1 MAGTNN
7 VPERLV
13 AFRVYSEGNDCLGTA
28 TVTLPNV
35 EPMTDTVSGAGIAG
49 EIDTPIMGHF
59 GSMTVSLQWRTI
71 EPNAVKLAAF
81 KAHNLDIR
89 GSQQVYDAANGVYK
103 TVPVRLALKALPKS
117 VNLGS
122 FETGSTTDSETEL
135 EVSYLNLYIDGKSVM
150 SISSTTSA
158 SSVTTTC
165 SKPSVRTLVSL
176 KKNE

>member
-7 VPERLV
+7 VPERLI
-13 AFRVYSEGNDCLGTA
+13 AFRVYGEGNDLLGTA
-28 TVTLPNV
+28 NATLPTI
-35 EPMTDTVSGAGIAG
+35 EPMTDTVTGAGIAG
-49 EIDTPIMGHF
+49 EIETPIMGHF

-71 EPNAVKLAAF
+71 EACAVKLAAF

-150 SISSTTSA
+150 EVDKFNYVCKFGDDDMLET
-158 SSVTTTC
+158 
-165 SKPSVRTLVSL
+165 VRQDLGIA
-176 KKNE
+176 

>member
-49 EIDTPIMGHF
+49 EIETPIMGHF

-81 KAHNLDIR
+81 KSHTLDIR
-89 GSQQVYDAANGVYK
+89 GSQQVYEAASGKYK
-103 TVPVRLALKALPKS
+103 TVPARLALKALPKS
-117 VNLGS
+117 INLGS

-135 EVSYLNLYIDGKSVM
+135 EVSYLNLYLDGKSVM
-150 SISSTTSA
+150 ELDKFNYVCKIGDEDMLET
-158 SSVTTTC
+158 
-165 SKPSVRTLVSL
+165 VRKDLGL
-176 KKNE
+176 A